1 MNRSLG
7 SGRAAAPHLV
17 YNYLPVQFTADS
29 FRAGLVDYQSAEQ
42 LAQLRVELSETHVVA
57 RAGGQIACVPLTAE
71 APAVGR
77 QEVLDTRKNLRLAT
91 RLVQASLVRTLAAW
105 KHFEMRRAEPPTF
118 VSRAPGRD
126 LLAQAAQGYESE
138 LAGLHVWPQY
148 RLDVRMSGPSGCP
161 GIIVGIK
168 TRYEIEIPVSD
179 LLRRGVRVEGRYVLT
194 ETAGQGQ
201 DRGVAPGR
209 HAAGAVD
216 APDGDWL
223 ILRDAPGVQQV
234 RAEDAWL
241 EGRRDIVE
249 DVVRV
254 LAGPAHVKI
263 MESLDEAA
271 FGLVGAEGRLGRISE
286 IAAWLG
292 RRGLMLADGLEA
304 SVGGPAGLDAD
315 GPRIR
320 SRRFDEPTFVFDLAA
335 DKKHRYPDKGLD
347 AFGPFDSEG
356 FTPKRPSIVVVTP
369 SSLKGTVETFISSF
383 LNGVPGAGVF
393 AQGFVRKYR
402 LTACDVTFEVFDSDL
417 CDSQAYRSACLSALG
432 KSRKPDLAFVIT
444 GKDQEDLTGDE
455 SPYLVAKA
463 TFMGHGVPVQ
473 DVQIETIRKADL
485 AYPLNSIALACYAK
499 LGGTPYVIS
508 APRSVT
514 QELVIG
520 IGSAHVKASRLTMP
534 ERVVG
539 ITTVFSADGNYI
551 LSNRSNEADYA
562 DYPRELLRS
571 LEAVIDDVKARNGW
585 LADDALRLIFH
596 VFKPLKDTEA
606 QAVKALVEK
615 LTGQYASVEF
625 AFVHVSDEHDW
636 AMFDQSSAGVGSTR
650 RSGAVKGRLV
660 PGRGHAVQISRS
672 EMLLSVT
679 GPFDMKLPL
688 QGLPRPLRL
697 KLHRESTFT
706 DLEYLTGQVF
716 RFTALSWRRPYPSGH
731 PVTIMYSDL
740 IASLLGQLRHVKNWN
755 ADMVSTSLRASR
767 WFL

>member
-1 MNRSLG
+1 VNRPPS
-7 SGRAAAPHLV
+7 SSRATAPHLV

-29 FRAGLVDYQSAEQ
+29 FPAGLVDYQTAEQ
-42 LAQLRVELSETHVVA
+42 LVQLRNELSESHVVV
-57 RAGGQIACVPLTAE
+57 RIGDQIACVPLTE
-71 APAVGR
+71 DAPAVGR

-105 KHFEMRRAEPPTF
+105 KHFEMLRAGPPTF

-138 LAGLHVWPQY
+138 LAGLHVWPRY
-148 RLDVRMSGPSGCP
+148 RLDVRMSGPSGCS

-168 TRYEIEIPVSD
+168 TRYEIDIPVSD
-179 LLRRGVRVEGRYVLT
+179 LLRRGVRVVGRYVLT
-194 ETAGQGQ
+194 ESADQKQ
-201 DRGVAPGR
+201 DHGVAPGR
-209 HAAGAVD
+209 HAAGAVE
-216 APDGDWL
+216 AVDGDWL
-223 ILRDAPGVQQV
+223 ILRDAPSVQQV
-234 RAEDAWL
+234 RAADAWL
-241 EGRRDIVE
+241 EGRREIVE

-271 FGLVGAEGRLGRISE
+271 FGLVGAEGRLVRITE

-292 RRGLMLADGLEA
+292 RRGLVLADGMAA
-304 SVGGPAGLDAD
+304 SVGTPVGLDAD
-315 GPRIR
+315 GPRVK

-356 FTPKRPSIVVVTP
+356 FTPKRPVIAVVTP

-402 LTACDVTFEVFDSDL
+402 LTACDVTFEVFDSDIR
-417 CDSQAYRSACLSALG
+417 DAQAYRSACLSVLG
-432 KSRKPDLAFVIT
+432 KPRKPDLAFVIT
-444 GKDQEDLTGDE
+444 SKDQEDLTGDE

-508 APRSVT
+508 APRAVA

-520 IGSAHVKASRLTMP
+520 IGSAHVKASRLTTP

-551 LSNRSNEADYA
+551 LSNRSSEADYA
-562 DYPRELLRS
+562 DYPHELLRS

-585 LADDALRLIFH
+585 QTEDALRLIFH

-636 AMFDQSSAGVGSTR
+636 AIFDQSSAGVGAR
-650 RSGAVKGRLV
+650 RSGTAKGRLV

-706 DLEYLTGQVF
+706 DLEYLAGQVF

-755 ADMVSTSLRASR
+755 ADIVSTSLRASR

>member
-1 MNRSLG
+1 MNRSPG
-7 SGRAAAPHLV
+7 SSQAAAPRV
-17 YNYLPVQFTADS
+17 VFNYLPVQFTADS
-29 FRAGLVDYQSAEQ
+29 FPAGLVDYETGDQ
-42 LAQLRVELSETHVVA
+42 LAQLRNELSETHVVG
-57 RAGGQIACVPLTAE
+57 RVGDQIACVPLAAE
-71 APAVGR
+71 APDVGK
-77 QEVLDTRKNLRLAT
+77 QEVLDTRKNLELAT

-105 KHFEMRRAEPPTF
+105 KHYELRRAAPPTF
-118 VSRAPGRD
+118 VSRGPGRD
-126 LLAQAAQGYESE
+126 LLAQAAQSFECE
-138 LAGLHVWPQY
+138 LAGLHVYPQY
-148 RLDVRMSGPSGCP
+148 RLDVRMTGPSGCP
-161 GIIVGIK
+161 GIIVGMK
-168 TRYEIEIPVSD
+168 TRYEIDVPVGD
-179 LLRRGVRVEGRYVLT
+179 LLRRGVHVEGRYVLT
-194 ETAGQGQ
+194 GAASQEG
-201 DRGVAPGR
+201 DRGVVAGR
-209 HAAGAVD
+209 RAVGAVE
-216 APDGDWL
+216 AVDGDWL
-223 ILRDAPGVQQV
+223 ILRDAPDVQQV
-234 RAEDAWL
+234 RAAEAWL
-241 EGRRDIVE
+241 EGRRDVVD
-249 DVVRV
+249 DVVRALV
-254 LAGPAHVKI
+254 GPAHAKI

-271 FGLVGAEGRLGRISE
+271 FGLAGAEGRLGRIRE
-286 IAAWLG
+286 IAAWLA
-292 RRGLMLADGLEA
+292 RRRLVLASGLEA
-304 SVGGPAGLDAD
+304 SVGSPVGLDGT
-315 GPRIR
+315 GPRVK
-320 SRRFDEPTFVFDLAA
+320 SRRFDEPTFVFDLAG

-347 AFGPFDSEG
+347 EFGPFDSEG
-356 FTPKRPSIVVVTP
+356 FTPKRPSIAVVTP

-383 LNGVPGAGVF
+383 LNGVPGGSVF

-402 LTACDVTFEVFDSDL
+402 LTACDVTFEAFDSDL
-417 CDSQAYRSACLSALG
+417 RDAQAYRSACLAALG
-432 KSRKPDLAFVIT
+432 KARKVDLAFVIT
-444 GKDQEDLTGDE
+444 SKEQEELTGDE

-473 DVQIETIRKADL
+473 DVQIETIRKGNL

-508 APRSVT
+508 APRAVT

-520 IGSAHVKASRLTMP
+520 IGSAHVKASRLTVP

-551 LSNRSNEADYA
+551 LSNRSSEADYA
-562 DYPRELLRS
+562 AYPRELLRS
-571 LEAVIDDVKARNGW
+571 LEACIEEVKARNGW
-585 LADDALRLIFH
+585 LPGDALRLIFH

-615 LTGQYASVEF
+615 LTGEYASVEF

-636 AMFDQSSAGVGSTR
+636 VMFDQNSAGVRSAS
-650 RSGAVKGRLV
+650 RSGPAKGRLV

-706 DLEYLTGQVF
+706 DLEYLGGQVF
-716 RFTALSWRRPYPSGH
+716 RFTALSWRRPYPSGR

-755 ADMVSTSLRASR
+755 ADIVSTRLRASR